1 VRIGGEVGLEK
12 SGKIEIKGEVVVNL
26 LGGELGVIPV
36 ERVIFNLKL
45 NRLRLDPPSE
55 KSWGERIP
63 REALPA
69 EKGGG

>member
-1 VRIGGEVGLEK
+1 VGLEK
-12 SGKIEIKGEVVVNL
+12 SGKIEIKGKIMVNL
-26 LGGELGVIPV
+26 LGGECGVIPV

>member
-1 VRIGGEVGLEK
+1 MGLEK
-12 SGKIEIKGEVVVNL
+12 SGKIEIKGKIMVNL
-26 LGGELGVIPV
+26 LGRECGVIPV

>member
-1 VRIGGEVGLEK
+1 M
-12 SGKIEIKGEVVVNL
+12 
-26 LGGELGVIPV
+26 
-36 ERVIFNLKL
+36 ERVIFNLEL

-55 KSWGERIP
+55 KSWGEGIP

>member
-1 VRIGGEVGLEK
+1 MGLEK
-12 SGKIEIKGEVVVNL
+12 SGKIEIKGKIMVNL
-26 LGGELGVIPV
+26 LGRECGVIPV
-36 ERVIFNLKL
+36 ERVIFNLEL

-55 KSWGERIP
+55 KSWGEGIP

>member
-1 VRIGGEVGLEK
+1 MGLEK
-12 SGKIEIKGEVVVNL
+12 SGKIEIKGKIMVNL
-26 LGGELGVIPV
+26 LGGECGVIPV

>member
-1 VRIGGEVGLEK
+1 MGLEK

-26 LGGELGVIPV
+26 LGGEFGVIPV

-45 NRLRLDPPSE
+45 NRLRLDPPGE
-55 KSWGERIP
+55 KCWGEGIP

>member
-1 VRIGGEVGLEK
+1 MGLEK

-26 LGGELGVIPV
+26 LGGEFGVIPV
-36 ERVIFNLKL
+36 ERVIFNLEL
-45 NRLRLDPPSE
+45 NRLRLDPPYE
-55 KSWGERIP
+55 KSWGEGIP

>member
-26 LGGELGVIPV
+26 LVGEFGVIPM
-36 ERVIFNLKL
+36 ERVIFNLEL
-45 NRLRLDPPSE
+45 NRLRLDPPYE
-55 KSWGERIP
+55 KSWGEGIP

>member
-1 VRIGGEVGLEK
+1 MGLEK
-12 SGKIEIKGEVVVNL
+12 SGKIEIKGKIMVNL
-26 LGGELGVIPV
+26 LGRECGVIPV

-45 NRLRLDPPSE
+45 NRLQLDPPGE
-55 KSWGERIP
+55 KSWGEGIP

>member
-26 LGGELGVIPV
+26 LGGEFGVIPV
-36 ERVIFNLKL
+36 ERVIFNLEL

>member
-1 VRIGGEVGLEK
+1 MGLEK
-12 SGKIEIKGEVVVNL
+12 SGKIEIKGKIMVNL
-26 LGGELGVIPV
+26 LGRECGVITV

-45 NRLRLDPPSE
+45 NRLRLDQPGE
-55 KSWGERIP
+55 KSWGEGIP